1 MSLKEA
7 IEAARAKP
15 ENERTEEERTMLR
28 AADAV
33 IEAGK
38 HLTDK
43 E

>member
-1 MSLKEA
+1 MTLKEA

-28 AADAV
+28 AVDEA

-38 HLTDK
+38 HLIDK